1 MFDIGWSE
9 LLVIG
14 IVALVVIGPKELPGV
29 VRTVAQN
36 IGKLRR
42 LASDFQNQ
50 FNDALREMELADLK
64 KDAEKL
70 ISDATSAASFDEV
83 KNIGEEI
90 KQAVEEPVKPAA
102 ATVNSTRVDS
112 IRLRKPDS
120 GIMTTSAIR

>member
-70 ISDATSAASFDEV
+70 ISDATSAASLL
-83 KNIGEEI
+83 NPN
-90 KQAVEEPVKPAA
+90 ARPRAPASR
-102 ATVNSTRVDS
+102 STDVAPTS
-112 IRLRKPDS
+112 VSSSS
-120 GIMTTSAIR
+120 GFPAGV

>member
-9 LLVIG
+9 ILVIG

-29 VRTVAQN
+29 VRAVAQN

-50 FNDALREMELADLK
+50 FNDAVRDMELAELK

-70 ISDATSAASFDEV
+70 LSDATT
-83 KNIGEEI
+83 IEE
-90 KQAVEEPVKPAA
+90 KKSTEEGATPAIAEAPKP
-102 ATVNSTRVDS
+102 
-112 IRLRKPDS
+112 KPEQDR
-120 GIMTTSAIR
+120 GA